1 MFREQEMNYTEW
13 TFNEESPIYI
23 QLAHKFR
30 YSILSGR
37 LLPGENIPSIRSMAD
52 TLHLNVNTVA
62 RSYRLINQGGLI
74 STNRNKRYIVT
85 LDSTL
90 VNRKRIQEVQLLC
103 RNYIRVMGE
112 LGFSEADTLS
122 FVQEYSCSEN

>member
-1 MFREQEMNYTEW
+1 MNYTEW
-13 TFNEESPIYI
+13 SFNEESPIYT
-23 QLAHKFR
+23 QLAHKLR

-62 RSYRLINQGGLI
+62 RSYRLINQDGLI

-90 VNRKRIQEVQLLC
+90 IERNRIQEVRLLC
-103 RNYIRVMGE
+103 HNYIKVMSE
-112 LGFSEADTLS
+112 LGFSQTDILS
-122 FVQEYSCSEN
+122 FIQEYSCLDDFE